1 MEREAR
7 YTAGGNERRTQG
19 GDVGWDQQRLTGD
32 LLLGA
37 VLVSDP
43 QSPSGAGRGR
53 SGLCEGPGQGMWRL
67 SHWKYLLVE
76 STHNAKKALTV
87 REWAWPGGWFTAAW
101 QVCMPVVV
109 LAFYSPSG
117 KEPLSGRR
125 EVGK

>member
-37 VLVSDP
+37 VLVSDL

-53 SGLCEGPGQGMWRL
+53 SGLYEGRGQGMWRL

-76 STHNAKKALTV
+76 CDTQCKKSPDSEGV
-87 REWAWPGGWFTAAW
+87 GVAWRLVHRCLAGVYACGGISF
-101 QVCMPVVV
+101 
-109 LAFYSPSG
+109 LFS
-117 KEPLSGRR
+117 
-125 EVGK
+125 